1 LNSYDSQ
8 RKRTRFSCFQIILY
22 LCNATKAFARTMNR
36 RIALLL
42 LIILPAFFSCTEK
55 EQEIRV
61 ESVTISIPS
70 AELEIGKTLQLSA
83 TVTPTGA
90 TNKDITWSSS
100 NPSVASI
107 SAAGLVTAL
116 SEGTT
121 TITAAADGKKGEC
134 KVSVVKAAIAVT
146 EVKLDK
152 TELTLYEGEEET
164 LTASVLPE
172 DATDKT
178 ITWITSDK
186 SIASVE
192 SGKVKAVGKG
202 TAKITASAGGK
213 SASCNIEV
221 FRPVS
226 GISLNKTT
234 LELPLEKTETL
245 TATVI
250 PSDATLRGEITW
262 SSSNTQ
268 VATVDGGKVTAVS
281 MGSATITV
289 SLEAFKAECSVTV
302 KGMEY
307 GKIAITDVRPVD
319 ILPVIGQVTVGDK
332 EVYNH
337 IEHLRLAEAT
347 RIRDMMWEYGAGD
360 HSKEQYQQLMGRLR
374 TGMMQEALPTFIDD
388 VEIIGRYYHLDDL
401 KQGSPHSHIEWSI
414 LNSIVNKAQFI
425 LAISAFQEDDMGT
438 YLSDNPKAIVILGC
452 SAWGE
457 RYGDEYGD
465 EGFIMSSSED
475 PNIIKHCKAGRLILF
490 KSGGNIHEHYDVL
503 VNKCFHKDVKGD
515 EHGIYSLQSI
525 ANGKNDSDADMA
537 LFVTIGTNAN
547 GDMDQTNEI
556 YASSLFPVGFHDKVV
571 FAGRAFPYSEF
582 NSGVISAEG
591 STNNGK
597 YATSFT
603 NYVNVAMMSIC
614 FQMYAE
620 ANDVFELLDMVRSTC
635 LTDYIRLDGQTQP
648 LQLINPA
655 GLYKKYLTPQN
666 LPASISG
673 GETVN
678 LDKGYYK
685 GVLFSIPGAEVKVN
699 GEWIAFD
706 SKNKEVILSQ
716 NPMNLE
722 WRLNGNLIKKYGYAP
737 GQTVEGQI
745 ITVDDKWG
753 GLRLEVP
760 MTVQVR

>member
-1 LNSYDSQ
+1 
-8 RKRTRFSCFQIILY
+8 
-22 LCNATKAFARTMNR
+22 MNR

-61 ESVTISIPS
+61 ESVTISMPS

-134 KVSVVKAAIAVT
+134 KVSVLKAAIAVT

-152 TELTLYEGEEET
+152 TELTLFEGEEET
-164 LTASVLPE
+164 LTTTVLPD

-178 ITWITSDK
+178 IVWTSSDN
-186 SIASVE
+186 SIATVE

-202 TAKITASAGGK
+202 IAKITASAGGK
-213 SASCNIEV
+213 SASCNIDV

-234 LELPLEKTETL
+234 LELPLEKSETL

-289 SLEAFKAECSVTV
+289 SLEGFKAECSVTV

-307 GKIAITDVRPVD
+307 GKIAITDLKPVE
-319 ILPVIGQVTVGDK
+319 ILPVIGQVTEGDK
-332 EVYNH
+332 QVYDH

-347 RIRDMMWEYGAGD
+347 RIRDMMWEYGAGS
-360 HSKEQYQQLMGRLR
+360 HSKEEYQQLMGRLVV
-374 TGMMQEALPTFIDD
+374 GMEEECPSITESFE
-388 VEIIGRYYHLDDL
+388 VVGRGFNDL
-401 KQGSPHSHIEWSI
+401 ATWEDPHSHREWSI
-414 LNSIVNKAQFI
+414 LNSIVPNTRRIVSINAYYDEKR
-425 LAISAFQEDDMGT
+425 DMLT
-438 YLSDNPKAIVILGC
+438 EKPDQIDWINMSSFMAANPNAIVIVGR
-452 SAWGE
+452 SAYAEWYGNELSERGKKEVFEGE
-457 RYGDEYGD
+457 YANEVYRLCRE
-465 EGFIMSSSED
+465 
-475 PNIIKHCKAGRLILF
+475 GRLMIF
-490 KSGGNIHEHYDVL
+490 RSGGNIHEHYGVL
-503 VNKCFHKDVKGD
+503 INKCFNKEVDGD
-515 EHGIYSLQSI
+515 EHGIYSFQSL
-525 ANGKNDSDADMA
+525 ANGKNDANADMA
-537 LFVTIGTNAN
+537 LLVTIGTNGK
-547 GDMDQTNEI
+547 GDIDQTDEI
-556 YASSLFPVGFHDKVV
+556 YESSLFPVGFHDKVL
-571 FAGRAFPYSEF
+571 FAGRAFPGHNLNEGVYS
-582 NSGVISAEG
+582 GEG
-591 STNNGK
+591 GLSNNGK

-603 NYVNVAMMSIC
+603 NYVNTAMMGVC

-620 ANDVFELLDMVRSTC
+620 AEDVFELLDMVRSTC
-635 LTDYIRLDGQTQP
+635 LTDYIRFNGQTQP

-666 LPASISG
+666 LPATISS
-673 GETVN
+673 GETLN

-685 GVLFSIPGAEVKVN
+685 GVLFSIPGAEVKIN

-706 SKNKEVILSQ
+706 NKNKEVILSQ

-722 WRLNGNLIKKYGYAP
+722 WRLNGDLLKKYGYTS

-745 ITVDDKWG
+745 ITVDDQWG

-760 MTVQVR
+760 MTVRVR